1 MKTPTGYA
9 PNPME
14 TECLMLLAR
23 LGRLLSR
30 HLHLAWPGRAI
41 RNTYGYLERLTDAG
55 LITYVEHFEAPPANR
70 RSRKNPMWKRHGR
83 LYSLTPMGI
92 HYLKESYPELEEAK
106 ERLAPTYFNPRHQ
119 AEHQIEYADLV
130 ISIIRDL
137 DTIPGIVGMSSYIE
151 MDLSE
156 QARPRADG
164 IVVMRRWKDAT
175 LHPDERSSCYPWLV
189 VPRNERQVD
198 ELFAIEIDRGTE
210 EASIITG
217 KARSYGELYDAGSWK
232 KRFQWPLI
240 AFAVP
245 TERRQQVIFDAWDRG
260 WPGGPIRCT
269 TFDAIHAHGALAPIW
284 THQQRIQG
292 ERILHAN
299 VPLLRSSWAE
309 AVIA

>member
-1 MKTPTGYA
+1 MKSSTGYA
-9 PNPME
+9 PNAME
-14 TECLMLLAR
+14 TQCLVLLAR
-23 LGRLLSR
+23 LGRLLPR
-30 HLHLAWPGRAI
+30 HLHLAWPTTTL
-41 RNTYGYLERLTDAG
+41 RNAYIYLNRLSAAG
-55 LITYVEHFEAPPANR
+55 LVAYIEHFEAPPANR
-70 RSRKNPMWKRHGR
+70 RTRKNQLWKRHGR
-83 LYSLTPMGI
+83 IYSLTPLGWD
-92 HYLKESYPELEEAK
+92 YLKASFPHLEETN

-130 ISIIRDL
+130 TSIIRDL
-137 DTIPGIVGMSSYIE
+137 DTIPGMVGMSSYIE

-164 IVVMRRWKDAT
+164 IIVLRRWKNAT
-175 LHPDERSSCYPWLV
+175 LHADERSSCYPWLIV
-189 VPRNERQVD
+189 ARQEGQID